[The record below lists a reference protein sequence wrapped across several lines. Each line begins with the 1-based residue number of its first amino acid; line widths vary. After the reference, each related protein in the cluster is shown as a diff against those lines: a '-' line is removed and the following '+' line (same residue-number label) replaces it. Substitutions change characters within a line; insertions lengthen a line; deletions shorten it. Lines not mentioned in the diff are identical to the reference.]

1 MNFLKAIV
9 IILFGLIAFGLVA
22 FFVYFGLDRYY
33 ANTDES
39 VRNVFVQAEI
49 LAQKKVYADMAIEK
63 ALTTNPEEV
72 SFDKWNTRINNA
84 IILLD
89 DVEKESQ
96 KLDEM
101 SAQMT
106 ASAQR
111 RTSLVKFF
119 PIAYAVNSQEVIAV
133 FDAAP
138 AGKRLRTLANHFG
151 VDARKARAML
161 KVAQG
166 EITADSWNKA
176 GDTFET
182 LENTARM
189 IKVGAKVS
197 VQVLGTVASGG
208 VVTAPATILEATGMV
223 ISNVDMALE
232 IGEEVSK
239 VALGYNSDAVAMIGD
254 VRKILAPVTNIIA
267 ISNLNV
273 LGDVSDKLNV
283 VTFATDTITNAVYDD
298 NYFGVEIDFDKAA
311 VFVDSMNQIEMKD
324 WLSEKGINENPDDF
338 SKLVTNSTKT
348 ITTQQKVTTKNKLKD
363 DGVQDNT
370 EINNTQCELIGTK
383 WQIVGAV
390 ISQGEQFN
398 EDGGYILEYVSENM
412 VKTYFKDADVSQY
425 PPVETPIQDFTFE
438 NCKGNYGYVGMDEI
452 TETEIQ
458 KVGYLYLTNPQGNTT
473 IYKLFTEDEPVNEF
487 DDQEKPKKDSVE
499 ELSGN
504 MDVQWGRAFGSLDLN
519 REDWNAKWKLSS
531 VNGEELNFGEPWNG
545 THNQEYNVIINDV
558 KDMTVLQEASVATEA
573 TVSVEPGEYII
584 EVEPVKGENI
594 GWNCNW

>member
-9 IILFGLIAFGLVA
+9 IILFGLIAFGLIA

-298 NYFGVEIDFDKAA
+298 NYFGVEVDFNKAA

-348 ITTQQKVTTKNKLKD
+348 ITTQQKVTTKNKPKD

-370 EINNTQCELIGTK
+370 KINNTQCELIGTK
-383 WQIVGAV
+383 WQIVGTV
-390 ISQGEQFN
+390 IG
-398 EDGGYILEYVSENM
+398 
-412 VKTYFKDADVSQY
+412 
-425 PPVETPIQDFTFE
+425 
-438 NCKGNYGYVGMDEI
+438 
-452 TETEIQ
+452 
-458 KVGYLYLTNPQGNTT
+458 
-473 IYKLFTEDEPVNEF
+473 
-487 DDQEKPKKDSVE
+487 
-499 ELSGN
+499 
-504 MDVQWGRAFGSLDLN
+504 
-519 REDWNAKWKLSS
+519 
-531 VNGEELNFGEPWNG
+531 
-545 THNQEYNVIINDV
+545 
-558 KDMTVLQEASVATEA
+558 
-573 TVSVEPGEYII
+573 
-584 EVEPVKGENI
+584 
-594 GWNCNW
+594 